1 MNENDWRGGPMTSE
15 WPDERLERLRL
26 AAVEQELARLTEEL
40 EAKTRQLDAAKRQ
53 IGDLKRLFEVR
64 KRTFPNGAF
73 EISDYYM
80 D

>member
-1 MNENDWRGGPMTSE
+1 MTAE

-26 AAVEQELARLTEEL
+26 AAAERELAKLTAEL
-40 EAKTRQLDAAKRQ
+40 KTKTRQLEAARRQ
-53 IGDLKRLFEVR
+53 IADLRRLFEVR
-64 KRTFPNGAF
+64 KKTLPKGVP